1 MMELAIGQSS
11 SGERLL
17 MNELTHRLNNEMACL
32 ISIISLTAAR
42 SKNPEVKDA
51 LIHVRELLHHSVDLN
66 CALQMPERHT
76 SIDAEAY
83 LRQLCNCLSRSKL
96 NSMKIALVFEAHP
109 LRMPADRCW
118 RLGMIVYE
126 LITNAARHA
135 FDGAGGEIRVDLLRS
150 GSFVECKVLDNGS
163 ASVNIRPGRGL
174 KIIEELVQGLGGRFF
189 QEFGEQGSTST
200 IALRVPS
207 EGTAPEPI
215 GHSEDDKTGTVR
227 SIRSPAVRMHLTR
240 SRAYPPRRMGKGA

>member
-1 MMELAIGQSS
+1 MTELAIDQSS
-11 SGERLL
+11 SAERLL
-17 MNELTHRLNNEMACL
+17 MNELTHRLNNEMTCL

-42 SKNPEVKDA
+42 SRNPEVKDA
-51 LIHVRELLHHSVDLN
+51 LIQVRELLHHSSDLN
-66 CALQMPERHT
+66 QALQMPERLT

-83 LRQLCNCLSRSKL
+83 LRQLCDCLSRSKL

-135 FDGAGGEIRVDLLRS
+135 FDGAGGEIRVNLLRS
-150 GSFVECKVLDNGS
+150 GCLVECKVLDNGS
-163 ASVNIRPGRGL
+163 ASVDIRPGRGL

-200 IALRVPS
+200 IALHVPN
-207 EGTAPEPI
+207 EVTARKPI

-227 SIRSPAVRMHLTR
+227 SIRSPRGASHPTAAG
-240 SRAYPPRRMGKGA
+240 SRARPHDW